1 MKAEVL
7 QAILDHKDKLHT
19 LKDRIRENW
28 EESLIIMEKARQPGF
43 FFFFTLMRNRLIFF
57 MPLFLYS
64 ISYNQPRIK
73 KGALHMA

>member
-43 FFFFTLMRNRLIFF
+43 FFFFYMNE
-57 MPLFLYS
+57 
-64 ISYNQPRIK
+64 K
-73 KGALHMA
+73 